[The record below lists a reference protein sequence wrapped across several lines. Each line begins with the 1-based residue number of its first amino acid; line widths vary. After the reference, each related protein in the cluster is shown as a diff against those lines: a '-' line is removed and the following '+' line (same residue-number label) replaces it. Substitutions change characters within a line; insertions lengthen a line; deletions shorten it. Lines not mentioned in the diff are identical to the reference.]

1 MPGFHLEAR
10 HFYVFVQVEY
20 FPKQDMQKN
29 LEIKK
34 MNRENELAK
43 NEVAGMS

>member
-20 FPKQDMQKN
+20 FPKQDMGKKGKSAPKN
-29 LEIKK
+29 SYTKK
-34 MNRENELAK
+34 
-43 NEVAGMS
+43 